1 MLKKWIFRFFVVVL
15 VSASGSSYGQT
26 MVMRHYDTSAIR
38 AACRSLVMRHADRG
52 YPFASVVADSAV
64 VSGRRVNVY
73 CTTTLSQ
80 LYHIENVYIIGGA
93 GVSPYYIYSVTGLA
107 PGAVY
112 SESRVGM
119 AARRVAAGG
128 AAAVRQDAEVEF
140 HPGGAAD
147 VYLYLEKRR
156 ANSVGAGVALNRDN
170 YDGKYF
176 VTGNALADL
185 RNNFGHGERFR
196 FVWNGYDR
204 RSQMLDLKVRWPYAF
219 DTPVTPDLG
228 INIVRTTDGKVVK
241 VMK

>member
-15 VSASGSSYGQT
+15 MSASGSSYGQT

-140 HPGGAAD
+140 HPGSKNVAQILWVLASHSIATIMT
-147 VYLYLEKRR
+147 
-156 ANSVGAGVALNRDN
+156 ANISLPAMPWLICATILDTARGFGLSGTVMTVGRKCLICRCV
-170 YDGKYF
+170 
-176 VTGNALADL
+176 
-185 RNNFGHGERFR
+185 GH
-196 FVWNGYDR
+196 
-204 RSQMLDLKVRWPYAF
+204 
-219 DTPVTPDLG
+219 TPSICP
-228 INIVRTTDGKVVK
+228 
-241 VMK
+241 